1 MLRDPKEVGIDPIVR
16 PRSKEIPA
24 DHVNSRYQLAGEIAR
39 GGMGAIIKGR
49 DIDLGRDLAIKVL
62 LDSHKDKPEVVQRF
76 IEEAQIG
83 GQLQH
88 PGIVPVYE
96 LGQFGDERPFF
107 SMKLV
112 KGQTLAQVL
121 GARKHLSEDRAK
133 YLGIFEQICQTMA
146 YAHSR
151 GVIHRD
157 LKPANIMVG
166 AFGEVQVM
174 DWGLAKVLAV
184 GGIADEKKS
193 LEKQTEV
200 SIIRTLRSVGSDSPG
215 SLGSQTQMGSVMG
228 TPAYMSPEQAL
239 GEVDRLDERTDVF
252 GLGAILCE
260 ILTGKPPYV
269 AASGEQVS
277 RMASRGKLEDCYARL
292 DASIIDHELLQIV
305 RDVLA
310 LEPDDRLRDA
320 GVLAERFSRYLESV
334 ESRLRQAEID
344 RATETARAE
353 EALKTAAQ
361 ELVSRKEAQG
371 RVVEEKRRRRMTM
384 ALAASLL
391 IGMIISGWFAV
402 HAGRQRSLA
411 FIAQQQAEQER
422 KVADLARED
431 AELERNR
438 AGVSE
443 QTAMDERD
451 KSNAINTELT
461 KSKENQRRL
470 LYGAQMNLVQKAWE
484 MDDAIQVQKLL
495 NATRQR
501 PGETDLR
508 GIEWHYWQLKLHEE
522 DRVLQ
527 LPLRVFY
534 RGVRDLPSGVRSGS
548 PPKDVAVG
556 TTLSHDGRRLAAIT
570 RSDHPSNTDLVLKV
584 WSTESDSIEPIFS
597 WNLPYKTVPM
607 FPAGTTRALTNSP
620 LDNRLDGCRI
630 EFLDAERVVIS
641 AGSELQTFRL
651 DATAEAQPVQAHPPI
666 TVRPGFKFNQDGS
679 RIATPG
685 VISKEGE
692 SNPQPTILILDGR
705 TGEQIDQFPNPIP
718 NATVRALSPDA
729 TRMVVQSRA
738 SFQIGVQTNPGPDL
752 QFAIVDVATR
762 NSVTVSPRSMRIL
775 NNHPAAG
782 SVGTEFSPDG
792 TRLAVDH
799 PASGSVTIV
808 DAATGSELF
817 SIPNNAHSLNM
828 SSLSSSGTSSRF
840 SPAPFVAFSSD
851 GKWLTSTSGIN
862 QVTKGLKVWEAATG
876 KLGTEFKGHTS
887 APARTPSEPSGASAS
902 AFARPNGDVLPSGR
916 ISAVSSDRRWTASAP
931 ASSRAMV
938 GRGGPVATWTSGEPP
953 FEIELKDGSGRI
965 PPHVLPLA
973 APAEK
978 LTFSP
983 DGSLLVSVS
992 VDESVT
998 LDEAAELKVWSVATV
1013 SHSQCSQKYHSQ
1025 YSRKYRWSSN
1035 DWLSDSGRRDGSTA
1049 LGRG

>member
-49 DIDLGRDLAIKVL
+49 DVDLGRDLAIKVL
-62 LDSHKDKPEVVQRF
+62 LDSHKDKPDVIQRF

-184 GGIADEKKS
+184 GGIADEKRS

-269 AASGEQVS
+269 GASGEQVF

-292 DASIIDHELLQIV
+292 EATIIDPELLQIV
-305 RDVLA
+305 RDALS

-320 GVLAERFSRYLESV
+320 GVLAERFSKYLESV

-361 ELVSRKEAQG
+361 ELVTRKEAQA
-371 RVVEEKRRRRMTM
+371 RVVEEMRRRRVTM

-391 IGMIISGWFAV
+391 IGVIGSGWFAF
-402 HAGRQRSLA
+402 HAGKQGRLA
-411 FIAQQQAEQER
+411 EKER
-422 KVADLARED
+422 KLADSAREE
-431 AELERNR
+431 AE
-438 AGVSE
+438 VSE
-443 QTAMDERD
+443 QTAVVALN
-451 KSNAINTELT
+451 NANVINTELT
-461 KSKENQRRL
+461 RSKENQRRM

-484 MDDAIQVQKLL
+484 MDDALQVQKLL

-501 PGETDLR
+501 PGETDPR
-508 GIEWHYWQLKLHEE
+508 GIEWHYWQRMLHQEE
-522 DRVLQ
+522 RVLQ
-527 LPLRVFY
+527 LPLRLMEK
-534 RGVRDLPSGVRSGS
+534 RNLDSPSGFRSES
-548 PPKDVAVG
+548 SASIPNSVAE
-556 TTLSHDGRRLAAIT
+556 LMSFSHDGRRLAAIT
-570 RSDHPSNTDLVLKV
+570 RFDDPANTDLVLKV

-597 WNLPYKTVPM
+597 RNLPYKTKTA
-607 FPAGTTRALTNSP
+607 FALPA
-620 LDNRLDGCRI
+620 
-630 EFLDAERVVIS
+630 
-641 AGSELQTFRL
+641 
-651 DATAEAQPVQAHPPI
+651 
-666 TVRPGFKFNQDGS
+666 
-679 RIATPG
+679 
-685 VISKEGE
+685 
-692 SNPQPTILILDGR
+692 
-705 TGEQIDQFPNPIP
+705 
-718 NATVRALSPDA
+718 
-729 TRMVVQSRA
+729 
-738 SFQIGVQTNPGPDL
+738 
-752 QFAIVDVATR
+752 
-762 NSVTVSPRSMRIL
+762 
-775 NNHPAAG
+775 
-782 SVGTEFSPDG
+782 
-792 TRLAVDH
+792 
-799 PASGSVTIV
+799 
-808 DAATGSELF
+808 
-817 SIPNNAHSLNM
+817 
-828 SSLSSSGTSSRF
+828 
-840 SPAPFVAFSSD
+840 
-851 GKWLTSTSGIN
+851 
-862 QVTKGLKVWEAATG
+862 
-876 KLGTEFKGHTS
+876 
-887 APARTPSEPSGASAS
+887 GASA
-902 AFARPNGDVLPSGR
+902 RLVLNQANSFTR
-916 ISAVSSDRRWTASAP
+916 F
-931 ASSRAMV
+931 
-938 GRGGPVATWTSGEPP
+938 GEK
-953 FEIELKDGSGRI
+953 F
-965 PPHVLPLA
+965 
-973 APAEK
+973 
-978 LTFSP
+978 
-983 DGSLLVSVS
+983 
-992 VDESVT
+992 
-998 LDEAAELKVWSVATV
+998 
-1013 SHSQCSQKYHSQ
+1013 
-1025 YSRKYRWSSN
+1025 
-1035 DWLSDSGRRDGSTA
+1035 
-1049 LGRG
+1049 